1 MILFELTYAY
11 TRTCSHT
18 CTHSLHTQT
27 NTHVHTHSSHAC
39 MAHITLTPHALM
51 HIHSDYITD
60 MHTMSCIIYTIH
72 THSQACRHTYWL
84 PRSQAYVPS
93 FISAMGQIVQERFL
107 SACSSSVKRRLQL
120 LSGIAT
126 FVYVL
131 LIINLELFTLA
142 RAMAHGIASLV
153 PRPPQT
159 FILQAIKAWGGLG
172 TRLGI
177 ARITLHN
184 IA

>member
-60 MHTMSCIIYTIH
+60 MHTMSCIIIH
-72 THSQACRHTYWL
+72 NTHTLTGMQAHLLAT
-84 PRSQAYVPS
+84 S
-93 FISAMGQIVQERFL
+93 FPGL
-107 SACSSSVKRRLQL
+107 CPQL
-120 LSGIAT
+120 YLRYGPDC
-126 FVYVL
+126 
-131 LIINLELFTLA
+131 A
-142 RAMAHGIASLV
+142 RAISFYLLQFSQKKTTIIEWHSNFCVCAVEYQFGIVHLGARHG
-153 PRPPQT
+153 
-159 FILQAIKAWGGLG
+159 AWH
-172 TRLGI
+172 R
-177 ARITLHN
+177 
-184 IA
+184 